1 VSQVAEIN
9 VEYSG
14 REIMDQ
20 LRQLEI
26 EIKELTAEVRGLR
39 NDVKVANEA
48 DVRSREALQLSQ
60 SNEKRIDRLESS
72 RLNMLFGLLVAVGT
86 SLLSLITS
94 LLK

>member
-1 VSQVAEIN
+1 MSQVAEIN

>member
-1 VSQVAEIN
+1 MSEIN

-39 NDVKVANEA
+39 NDVKVASEA
-48 DVRSREALQLSQ
+48 DARSREALHLAK
-60 SNEKRIDRLESS
+60 NNKERIDRLESS
-72 RLNMLFGLLVAVGT
+72 RFSMLFGLLVAGLT
-86 SLLSLITS
+86 SLFSLITN